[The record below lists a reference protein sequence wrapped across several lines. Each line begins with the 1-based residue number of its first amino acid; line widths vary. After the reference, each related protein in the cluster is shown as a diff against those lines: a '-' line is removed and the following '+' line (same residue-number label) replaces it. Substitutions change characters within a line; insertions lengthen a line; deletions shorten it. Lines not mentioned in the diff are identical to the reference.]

1 MRFHENFK
9 SVRAKISETSHG
21 NRDFFTGLE
30 TLAKYPETFFYP
42 IDFYKGNLS
51 NELDENFAP
60 QVRADKIHI
69 IPWDLLVCDH
79 KPMVKCVC
87 GSR

>member
-1 MRFHENFK
+1 M
-9 SVRAKISETSHG
+9 KISNLSEQ
-21 NRDFFTGLE
+21 RYPRLVTGIEIFLQDSNL
-30 TLAKYPETFFYP
+30 TKYPETFFYP

-69 IPWDLLVCDH
+69 IPWDLLVCDN
-79 KPMVKCVC
+79 KPMVRCVC
-87 GSR
+87 GGR